1 MRKKSIRSILAG
13 GAAGSLV
20 LTLMGPLSGAAAFPV
35 VDGNEDDI
43 GVYTDGESD
52 SMDIGDP
59 SYQNVDEVTE
69 KLAHGV
75 SYTAENMYREIF
87 EADQARGDDDYYLD
101 RVLGVQGTSNNGVL
115 QTRGRTLYMRG
126 ASSKNFDTM
135 GFAGTA
141 YAGGP
146 NNLGDLYTVT
156 IPDHSVSEV
165 GEKRFNAPSHA
176 KASYEISDLD
186 VQAEMAKFITFDN
199 VAVTTIT
206 FENSGSS
213 AADFTVRAAS
223 PLATADGDDADELVG
238 FKTLTSGSNNGLN
251 DTAWSDVTIRL
262 KANGFERS
270 GGNLDREVSIPAGE
284 SVSLS
289 VVGVLHSDTMPD
301 SVESFYE
308 YADLAPADA
317 FSTAITRYNETWVDE
332 VPYINVPDP
341 AVEKAILYR
350 WWGERYNTL
359 DANEP
364 GFVYQYPTTQEGVNL
379 YQNSIVLTQPMHL
392 QDTKWL
398 RTPYLPYGQI
408 LNVGELSGSSAFLD
422 SPGHTSWNNHY
433 SQYLGT
439 AGLEAYNVHG
449 GGKEIAERFGY
460 YFEWDGVGQLE
471 HYDGNDDN
479 LIAYDTNY
487 MPGNDADAITFG
499 YPKENASAPGA
510 RTIERPESA
519 YVWGD
524 FDAARQLYEMAGV
537 DAEKVAEMADQ
548 ADAIQNA
555 ILDNMWSE
563 EMRMFL
569 AKTSHGATAA
579 RSSDGSENPLS
590 EDEADFVP
598 VKESNLY
605 NIYAQNLI
613 PKDDWEKYVDGFRFM
628 RYGDNFPIFPFYT
641 ANQYDRSKFGIGGS
655 NNFSN
660 INFTVQYRG
669 VRSALRHYDPQHQ
682 YVTEDYAARLLDWM
696 AWSIYPDGDLRAPN
710 QAEYYSGWDEETKS
724 YRRNNPNHIMLG
736 NMNYI
741 YIEDMGGIQPRSDEL
756 IELWPID
763 LDYDH
768 FMVNNLRY
776 HGSDVTIVWDE
787 DGSHYDLG
795 AGYSLFIDG
804 EKVASA
810 DDLGRFVYDP
820 VANEIVESDDDLNVT
835 VAADS
840 GRDFASAVDTQI
852 EDERVVS
859 YLKTA
864 GIDLDETSANLAL
877 GKAATASYTQEG
889 ARPTPWREFHTPGWS
904 STSMNYTPGAIDETE
919 RPVTLEALTD
929 GVTVNEPYWGN
940 YGTEDAQGW
949 VEIDLGEAQEL
960 DNVQLYFVSDRQS
973 GGYKE
978 PARYT
983 VQIPDGDGG
992 WQTIP
997 DQFKAPKIPA
1007 AKFNESLFETV
1018 TTDKIRV
1025 SFTNA
1030 VDHYTA
1036 ISEIQVFNSGRDVP
1050 EVVNDPPTV
1059 TVAED
1064 ASKAGNLSTT
1074 LVATATDDGLPED
1087 GELTYGWE
1095 VVSTPDDASVIFG
1108 DETALRTSITGTAAG
1123 EYVLKFWAFD
1133 GELRTEREIT
1143 VDLEEKEM
1151 SAEFGASAEIRTSGS
1166 ASWEDPNK
1174 VNEPDTP
1181 PSSAPGGGHGWGTWG
1196 QSQNGTSPDRAAW
1209 IEYSWDAPILLA
1221 STEIYWYDDRGG
1233 TRMPAGDA
1241 WKIEY
1246 SVDGEEWDE
1255 VELLEGSSYADA
1267 LERDAYN
1274 ALEFTPVQASHL
1286 RVVISGVQGGGDA
1299 TGVLRWRAYGD
1310 TVEEVA
1316 SPVIIRTQTGE
1327 VPELPAEL
1335 DVVYA
1340 SGERG
1345 TVEFQWQEIT
1355 EDMVAETNVE
1365 PFVVYGTNSAYG
1377 LQAEAQV
1384 YVRPELSEGGI
1395 SIQGAE
1401 EFEQTVTVGQEPYL
1415 PERVEVSYNDGSR
1428 DNQAVGVEW
1437 DFDPAVVEEVGT
1449 YEIVGELVL
1458 PWYVSPAGT
1467 TATTLTLNVVEEEPE
1482 VPELDVRL
1490 QADARCT
1497 AGKVFVTARIVNNS
1511 DVSIDAALESEF
1523 AQKTISDIA
1532 PNKNGFHSFTT
1543 RQEQVDAG
1551 VIEAAIT
1558 AEIDGEEVTIDL
1570 SDDYDAFSCQ

>member
-1 MRKKSIRSILAG
+1 MRKQSLRTIIAG

-20 LTLMGPLSGAAAFPV
+20 LTLLGPLGGAAAFPV

-43 GVYTDGESD
+43 GLYTDGSSD

-59 SYQNVDEVTE
+59 TYRNADEVAD

-75 SYTAENMYREIF
+75 SYTADNMYKKIF
-87 EADQARGDDDYYLD
+87 DADRARGDGDFYLD
-101 RVLGVQGTSNNGVL
+101 RVLGVKGNANNNVL

-126 ASSKNFDTM
+126 AAAKNFNTM

-146 NNLGDLYTVT
+146 NNLGDFYTITVPEHA
-156 IPDHSVSEV
+156 INEV
-165 GEKRFNAPSHA
+165 GAERFNAPSHA
-176 KASYEISDLD
+176 KASYTVGDTG
-186 VQAEMAKFITFDN
+186 VNAELAKFITFDN
-199 VAVTTIT
+199 VAVTTVT
-206 FENSGSS
+206 FKNSGTD
-213 AADFTVRAAS
+213 AANFTVRAAS
-223 PLATADGDDADELVG
+223 PHATADGEDEDELVG

-262 KANGFERS
+262 KADGFERS
-270 GGNLDREVSIPAGE
+270 AGNLDKQVNIPAGE
-284 SVSLS
+284 SVSIS
-289 VVGVLHSDTMPD
+289 VVGVLHSDTMPNSID
-301 SVESFYE
+301 SFYE
-308 YADLAPADA
+308 YAELSPAEA
-317 FSTAITRYNETWVDE
+317 FTTAVTEYNETWVDE

-350 WWGERYNTL
+350 WWGERYNSL

-487 MPGNDADAITFG
+487 MPGNDSDAITFG
-499 YPKENASAPGA
+499 YPKANAGSPGA

-519 YVWGD
+519 YVWGN

-537 DAEKVAEMADQ
+537 GSDKVDEMAAQ
-548 ADAIQNA
+548 ADAIQEA

-579 RSSDGSENPLS
+579 RSSNGNANPLT
-590 EDEADFVP
+590 EAEADLVP

-613 PKDDWEKYVDGFRFM
+613 PKDEWETYVDGFRFM

-641 ANQYDRSKFGIGGS
+641 ANQYDRNKFGIGGS

-669 VRSALRHYDPQHQ
+669 VRSALRHYDPEHT

-696 AWSIYPDGDLRAPN
+696 AWSIYPDGDLRIPN
-710 QAEYYSGWDEETKS
+710 QAEYYSGWNADRQT
-724 YRRNNPNHIMLG
+724 YQRNNPNHVMLG

-756 IELWPID
+756 LELWPID
-763 LDYDH
+763 LGYDH

-776 HGSDVTIVWDE
+776 HGSDVTIVWDA

-804 EKVASA
+804 ERVAQA
-810 DDLGRFVYDP
+810 DGLGRFVYDP
-820 VANEIVESDDDLNVT
+820 VANEIVESDDHITAT
-835 VAADS
+835 VSADS
-840 GRDFASAVDTQI
+840 GRDFASAVETSI

-859 YLKTA
+859 YLQTA
-864 GIDLDETSANLAL
+864 GIDLTEAGENLAL
-877 GKAATASYTQEG
+877 GATASASHTQEG

-904 STSMNYTPGAIDETE
+904 STSMNHTPGAIDETE
-919 RPVTLEALTD
+919 RPVTLDALTD

-940 YGTEDAQGW
+940 YGAEDEQGW
-949 VEIDLGEAQEL
+949 VELDLGEPQEL
-960 DNVQLYFVSDRQS
+960 DNVKLFFVTDRQS

-983 VQIPDGDGG
+983 IQVPDGNGG
-992 WQTIP
+992 WETIP
-997 DQFKAPKIPA
+997 DQFKAPKVPA
-1007 AKFNESLFETV
+1007 PKFNESLFEAV

-1030 VDHYTA
+1030 VGHYTA

-1050 EVVNDPPTV
+1050 EVVNDAPIV
-1059 TVAED
+1059 TIAAD
-1064 ASKAGNLSTT
+1064 STKDGNLSTT
-1074 LVATATDDGLPED
+1074 LVATVSDDGLPED

-1095 VVSTPDDASVIFG
+1095 TVSTPDDAAVIFSN
-1108 DETALRTSITGTAAG
+1108 DKALRTSVTGTVAG
-1123 EYVLKFWAFD
+1123 EYVLQFWAYD
-1133 GELRTEREIT
+1133 GELRTERQIT
-1143 VDLEEKEM
+1143 VNLEEKEI
-1151 SAEFGASAEIRTSGS
+1151 SAEFGESAEIRTSGS

-1174 VNEPDTP
+1174 VNNPDTP
-1181 PSSAPGGGHGWGTWG
+1181 RSSAPGTGVGWGTWG
-1196 QSQNGTSPDRAAW
+1196 VSNNGTSPDKAAW

-1221 STEIYWYDDRGG
+1221 STEVYWYDDRGG
-1233 TRMPAGDA
+1233 TRMPAADS

-1246 SVDGEEWDE
+1246 SVDGENWDE
-1255 VELLEGSSYADA
+1255 VELQEGSSYADA
-1267 LERDAYN
+1267 LKRDDYN
-1274 ALEFTPVQASHL
+1274 LLEFEPIQASHL
-1286 RVVISGVQGGGDA
+1286 RIVISGLQGNGDG

-1316 SPVIIRTQTGE
+1316 SPVIIRTKTGE
-1327 VPELPAEL
+1327 IPGLPQAL

-1345 TVEFQWQEIT
+1345 KVAFQWQEIT

-1365 PFVVYGTNSAYG
+1365 PFVVYGTNQAYG
-1377 LQAEAQV
+1377 LQAEARI

-1401 EFEQTVTVGQEPYL
+1401 QFEQTVQVGEEPYL

-1437 DFDPAVVEEVGT
+1437 DFDPSVVDEPGT

-1458 PWYVSPAGT
+1458 PWYVSSAGT
-1467 TATTLTLNVVEEEPE
+1467 TATTLMLQVVGEDPE
-1482 VPELDVRL
+1482 VPELDVSL
-1490 QADARCT
+1490 EASARCT
-1497 AGKVFVTARIVNNS
+1497 AGKVFVTGRIANNS
-1511 DVSIDAALESEF
+1511 DVSVDVVMESDFATKTMPGIAAG
-1523 AQKTISDIA
+1523 
-1532 PNKNGFHSFTT
+1532 KNGFHAFTT
-1543 RQEQVDAG
+1543 RDTQVAAG
-1551 VIEAAIT
+1551 VIEAVVT
-1558 AEIDGEEVTIDL
+1558 AEVDGEEVTIDL
-1570 SDDYDAFSCQ
+1570 SDNYDAFSCN